1 MSHYGDNDDDHDHV
15 YNGRGGSNHRS
26 WSPDHYSGGSGPR
39 APYAAGA
46 MPSPSQFE
54 PHAPFYAPYPPP
66 PPNQRTLQVPY
77 PPQHRPRSVPPP
89 GSGTLLPRPRNT
101 RRRDSYPSE
110 PDSDS
115 ESHRPHSPL
124 AKARHVLEQSFT
136 SSTSG
141 LGVGVLGAIVGGL
154 AAREAS
160 EAAGKKGGSHHH
172 SKDNKGA
179 LISTI
184 VGAAVGGLGA
194 NAIEKRLELSRRKT
208 KTEQEMWE
216 KKWGR
221 LEENSDRKGG
231 DDRDSRDSRDS
242 RELRDAEEGWGR
254 RARRG
259 SDYTSG
265 EESDYEEE
273 RRRRA
278 AAAARARSHE
288 VRDRR

>member
-1 MSHYGDNDDDHDHV
+1 MSHYGGNDDDHDHV
-15 YNGRGGSNHRS
+15 YNSRGGSNHRS
-26 WSPDHYSGGSGPR
+26 WSPDHYSGGAGPR

-46 MPSPSQFE
+46 IPSPSQFE

-77 PPQHRPRSVPPP
+77 PPHHRPRSVPPP
-89 GSGTLLPRPRNT
+89 GSGALLHAPRNT

-115 ESHRPHSPL
+115 ESHRPNSPL
-124 AKARHVLEQSFT
+124 AKARHVLEQSFS

-160 EAAGKKGGSHHH
+160 EAAGKKGGGHHHH

-194 NAIEKRLELSRRKT
+194 NAIEKRLELSRKKT
-208 KTEQEMWE
+208 KTEQDAWE

-221 LEENSDRKGG
+221 EEGNGNRKRG
-231 DDRDSRDSRDS
+231 DDRDS
-242 RELRDAEEGWGR
+242 RELRDAEEGRGR
-254 RARRG
+254 RGRRG
-259 SDYTSG
+259 EDYSSG
-265 EESDYEEE
+265 EDSDYEED

-278 AAAARARSHE
+278 AAATRARSHD
-288 VRDRR
+288 VRDRH